1 MVIDTGQ
8 PLNLIGTSFVP
19 SPQPMRPF
27 GYNIPPPR
35 TLESSGNGRWPLD
48 RLAANLTYK
57 EENIMSTYTDQI
69 FGRDPG
75 YKGLDLSAQLAAA
88 LEEQRPKKKGGKKYK
103 KKLKKLEKQIQV
115 LALDHQLLMELEKK
129 LHKQKKGKKGKGKK
143 KLKKQLRAL
152 ELQRQQ
158 RPWWQD
164 AMTVSISKLL
174 DLMIASK
181 SGQTLKPQ
189 PPRALRSQ
197 HSLALPPHLD

>member
-35 TLESSGNGRWPLD
+35 TLESSGSGRWPFD
-48 RLAANLTYK
+48 RLAANLIYK
-57 EENIMSTYTDQI
+57 EETIMSTYTDQI
-69 FGRDPG
+69 LGPVPG
-75 YKGLDLSAQLAAA
+75 SEDSDLFSAQLAAA
-88 LEEQRPKKKGGKKYK
+88 LGSKRHKKKGGKKYK

-143 KLKKQLRAL
+143 KLKKQLRTL

-158 RPWWQD
+158 RQPWWQD
-164 AMTVSISKLL
+164 AMTVSIPKLL

-181 SGQTLKPQ
+181 SGQPLKPQ
-189 PPRALRSQ
+189 PP
-197 HSLALPPHLD
+197 LALPPHLD